1 MTQDEDDFGSISVYP
16 RDISAHDFSKGG
28 YKSENVTDSNKG
40 FNVVSRWYGYGG
52 YYLVHYYGADGH
64 KLKRPEVTYFTVK
77 DDVDSDSIKIDAPT
91 NVLTSVSSTGGLRV
105 TWDKVDD
112 AQKYKV
118 YMSVVDTTDEGKKN
132 GENEPGVYLLGTVK
146 GDKTTFDSTDFD
158 AERKEATKEAIKF
171 GKEHLEDTG
180 SPFYQTVTKR
190 NYQFQSLTTG
200 SNEDDIYQNRQEV
213 KKSGGIDT
221 IETDSYVPDS
231 HKVKR
236 VSVSVVA
243 VNGKRRS
250 PFRFKSINNLLGD
263 MPIQAAL
270 WTSEQQKKGNN
281 DQDALKSFMVSYVT
295 MADGSTKRV
304 PNNLNFKKA
313 ILGTNRYTYRDG
325 HTEDRTFAY
334 IPYTIDS
341 GLLDGDITL
350 DMADFGN
357 DFNQVKTISADVTK
371 QVEESNAGTGAF
383 TSMPKID
390 DSEFAKLKTLKVS
403 DKMPKVPYKVNGS
416 SKYVKYV
423 AANLLAGDM
432 AIDITECNEGVGT
445 PAFSD
450 VLSEALLQNP
460 LILASIYSSR
470 TYTSSDGHT
479 VACLTLNDLP
489 DPPAHRAQGAGQD
502 VPRRCLRGG

>member
-1 MTQDEDDFGSISVYP
+1 M
-16 RDISAHDFSKGG
+16 
-28 YKSENVTDSNKG
+28 
-40 FNVVSRWYGYGG
+40 
-52 YYLVHYYGADGH
+52 
-64 KLKRPEVTYFTVK
+64 
-77 DDVDSDSIKIDAPT
+77 
-91 NVLTSVSSTGGLRV
+91 
-105 TWDKVDD
+105 
-112 AQKYKV
+112 
-118 YMSVVDTTDEGKKN
+118 
-132 GENEPGVYLLGTVK
+132 
-146 GDKTTFDSTDFD
+146 
-158 AERKEATKEAIKF
+158 
-171 GKEHLEDTG
+171 
-180 SPFYQTVTKR
+180 
-190 NYQFQSLTTG
+190 
-200 SNEDDIYQNRQEV
+200 
-213 KKSGGIDT
+213 
-221 IETDSYVPDS
+221 
-231 HKVKR
+231 
-236 VSVSVVA
+236 SVVA

-250 PFRFKSINNLLGD
+250 PFRFKSINNLLGN

-281 DQDALKSFMVSYVT
+281 DQDTLKSFMVSYVT

-325 HTEDRTFAY
+325 HTGDRTFAY

-341 GLLDGDITL
+341 GLLDGGITL

-383 TSMPKID
+383 ASMPKID
-390 DSEFAKLKTLKVS
+390 DSEFVKLKTLKVS

-423 AANLLAGDM
+423 AANLLAGNI
-432 AIDITECNEGVGT
+432 AIDITEYNEGVGT

-479 VACLTLNDLP
+479 VACVTLDDLP

>member
-1 MTQDEDDFGSISVYP
+1 M
-16 RDISAHDFSKGG
+16 
-28 YKSENVTDSNKG
+28 
-40 FNVVSRWYGYGG
+40 
-52 YYLVHYYGADGH
+52 
-64 KLKRPEVTYFTVK
+64 
-77 DDVDSDSIKIDAPT
+77 
-91 NVLTSVSSTGGLRV
+91 
-105 TWDKVDD
+105 
-112 AQKYKV
+112 
-118 YMSVVDTTDEGKKN
+118 
-132 GENEPGVYLLGTVK
+132 
-146 GDKTTFDSTDFD
+146 
-158 AERKEATKEAIKF
+158 
-171 GKEHLEDTG
+171 
-180 SPFYQTVTKR
+180 
-190 NYQFQSLTTG
+190 
-200 SNEDDIYQNRQEV
+200 
-213 KKSGGIDT
+213 
-221 IETDSYVPDS
+221 
-231 HKVKR
+231 
-236 VSVSVVA
+236 SVVA

-295 MADGSTKRV
+295 TADGSTKRV

-432 AIDITECNEGVGT
+432 AIDITKYNEGVGT

-470 TYTSSDGHT
+470 THTSSAGTPLPALRWTTCPIPLPTERNLYT
-479 VACLTLNDLP
+479 VIRSPHVNKDSREQFEMRTHKRLIDILDPTSGTVDSLMRLDLP
-489 DPPAHRAQGAGQD
+489 AGVD
-502 VPRRCLRGG
+502 IDIKL

>member
-28 YKSENVTDSNKG
+28 YKAENVTDSNKG

-52 YYLVHYYGADGH
+52 YYLVRYYGADGH
-64 KLKRPEVTYFTVK
+64 KLKHPEVTYFTVK
-77 DDVDSDSIKIDAPT
+77 DDVDSDSVKIDAPT

-132 GENEPGVYLLGTVK
+132 GENEPGLYLLGTVR

-180 SPFYQTVTKR
+180 SPFYQTVTKQ

-200 SNEDDIYQNRQEV
+200 SNEDDIYQNRKEV
-213 KKSGGIDT
+213 KKFVGIDT

-243 VNGKRRS
+243 VNGKRRL
-250 PFRFKSINNLLGD
+250 PFRFKSINNLLGN

-270 WTSEQQKKGNN
+270 WTSEQQKKETTI
-281 DQDALKSFMVSYVT
+281 KIRS
-295 MADGSTKRV
+295 RV
-304 PNNLNFKKA
+304 PW
-313 ILGTNRYTYRDG
+313 
-325 HTEDRTFAY
+325 
-334 IPYTIDS
+334 
-341 GLLDGDITL
+341 
-350 DMADFGN
+350 
-357 DFNQVKTISADVTK
+357 SAT
-371 QVEESNAGTGAF
+371 
-383 TSMPKID
+383 
-390 DSEFAKLKTLKVS
+390 
-403 DKMPKVPYKVNGS
+403 
-416 SKYVKYV
+416 
-423 AANLLAGDM
+423 
-432 AIDITECNEGVGT
+432 
-445 PAFSD
+445 
-450 VLSEALLQNP
+450 
-460 LILASIYSSR
+460 
-470 TYTSSDGHT
+470 
-479 VACLTLNDLP
+479 
-489 DPPAHRAQGAGQD
+489 
-502 VPRRCLRGG
+502 